1 MATADELGMASA
13 DETNDTS
20 RLDANGCDPLRAD
33 EGSGREEYGFGRE
46 VYGLGRE
53 VHGCCR
59 EARKGWITS
68 GRPYPNSLRGAPTT
82 AYRQVEK

>member
-1 MATADELGMASA
+1 MTVAKKMERL
-13 DETNDTS
+13 S
-20 RLDANGCDPLRAD
+20 RRDAHGRDPLRDD
-33 EGSGREEYGFGRE
+33 EGSGREENGFSRE
-46 VYGLGRE
+46 VYGLGRG

>member
-1 MATADELGMASA
+1 MALADEMK
-13 DETNDTS
+13 DCS
-20 RLDANGCDPLRAD
+20 RRDAHGRDPLRAD

-68 GRPYPNSLRGAPTT
+68 GRPYLNFLRGAPTT
-82 AYRQVEK
+82 AY